1 MSMPRL
7 LVLAALLLSAAC
19 YTSPKPEAYAPAL
32 SPAGVHAV
40 LRLWSGAEAAGEL
53 LEVRESAYVLL
64 LNDRVTVVPY
74 TAIAVGT
81 FEHQE
86 WMSFGSVASPNAE
99 TRQRLRW
106 DSRFPFGMR
115 DPALAALL
123 RAGKQTEPDIVTGAK
138 Q

>member
-7 LVLAALLLSAAC
+7 SALATLLLVAAC

-32 SPAGVHAV
+32 SPAGVRGA
-40 LRLWSGAEAAGEL
+40 LRLRSGGNVAGEL
-53 LEVRESAYVLL
+53 LEVRDSAYVMLI
-64 LNDRVTVVPY
+64 NSRVTIVPY
-74 TAIAVGT
+74 SAIASGE
-81 FEHQE
+81 FDHQD
-86 WMSFGSVASPNAE
+86 WMAFGSVASPNAD

-106 DSRFPFGMR
+106 DSRFPFGIR

-123 RAGKQTEPDIVTGAK
+123 RAGRQTEPDIVSGAR

>member
-7 LVLAALLLSAAC
+7 LLLAALVLSAAC
-19 YTSPKPEAYAPAL
+19 YTSPKPEVYAPAL
-32 SPAGVHAV
+32 SPAGVRGV
-40 LRLWSGAEAAGEL
+40 LRLRSGTDAVGEL
-53 LEVRESAYVLL
+53 LEVREDAYVLL
-64 LNDRVTVVPY
+64 INDRVTIVPY
-74 TAIAVGT
+74 TTIASGT
-81 FEHQE
+81 FEHQD
-86 WMSFGSVASPNAE
+86 WMSLGSVASPNAA

-123 RAGKQTEPDIVTGAK
+123 RASKQTEPDIVGGAK

>member
-7 LVLAALLLSAAC
+7 LVPAALFLSAAC

-32 SPAGVHAV
+32 SPTGVHAV
-40 LRLWSGAEAAGEL
+40 LRLWSGAEAGGEL

-64 LNDRVTVVPY
+64 INDRVTIVPY
-74 TAIAVGT
+74 TTIASGM
-81 FEHQE
+81 FEHQD

-99 TRQRLRW
+99 TRQRLAW

-123 RAGKQTEPDIVTGAK
+123 RVGKQTEPDVVNGAK

>member
-1 MSMPRL
+1 MSKPRL

-19 YTSPKPEAYAPAL
+19 YTSPKPEGYPPAL
-32 SPAGVHAV
+32 SPTGAHAV
-40 LRLWSGAEAAGEL
+40 LRLRTGAEAVGEL
-53 LEVRESAYVLL
+53 LEVRDSAYVLL
-64 LNDRVTVVPY
+64 VNDRVTVVPF
-74 TAIAVGT
+74 TTIASGI
-81 FEHQE
+81 FEHQD

-123 RAGKQTEPDIVTGAK
+123 RAGKQTEPDIVNGAK